1 MNMDMIME
9 NVKGVELNAKIA
21 RVSLNHADIKDDL
34 IEYNLLKRDLLIH
47 KNLLT
52 NLTIISIRYF

>member
-1 MNMDMIME
+1 ME
-9 NVKGVELNAKIA
+9 NVKGVELNTKIA